1 MEFLEL
7 LLGSIWLRPYVF
19 VFLLSYLTI
28 ATLHMG
34 FKRSILFTVLGFT
47 AAFLAEYSSTRNGFP
62 FGFYSYIEAT
72 RDRELWISN
81 IPFFDPLSFSFLA
94 YASYTLSLFLWCP
107 LKKRGWDI
115 RLVATDAVRHSWRV
129 ILTGAVLMMALD
141 LVIDPVSY
149 LGDRWF
155 LGALYT
161 YKEKGEYF
169 NIPLTNFGGWL
180 LLGFII
186 LFSFARI
193 DAWLTRRG
201 FRDVGMRQVP
211 AQALLGPGVYF
222 GVLAF
227 TLGVTFYIG
236 EVFMGLCGLGVALF
250 LLSFPL
256 IKIFQKEK
264 VLDAAEPAESAVI
277 SE

>member
-7 LLGSIWLRPYVF
+7 LLASILLRPYVF

-34 FKRSILFTVLGFT
+34 FKRSIIFTVLGFSI
-47 AAFLAEYSSTRNGFP
+47 AFLAEHSSTLNGFP
-62 FGFYSYIEAT
+62 FGFYSYLETT
-72 RDRELWISN
+72 RDQELWVSN

-94 YASYTLSLFLWCP
+94 YASYTMSLFLWCP

-115 RLVATDAVRHSWRV
+115 RLIATDAVKYSWRV

-141 LVIDPVSY
+141 LVIDPISY
-149 LGDRWF
+149 LGERWF
-155 LGALYT
+155 LGQLYT
-161 YKEKGEYF
+161 YQEKGEYF

-180 LLGFII
+180 LVGISI
-186 LFSFARI
+186 LFCFTRI
-193 DAWLTRRG
+193 DGWLTRRG

-222 GVLAF
+222 GVLVF
-227 TLGVTFYIG
+227 PLGITFYIG
-236 EVFMGLCGLGVALF
+236 EIFMGICGLGWSF
-250 LLSFPL
+250 LLLSLPI
-256 IKIFQKEK
+256 IKVFKKERILK
-264 VLDAAEPAESAVI
+264 PDASPVI
-277 SE
+277 GE